1 MRCYYN
7 LAYWSKMWSLLLAMI
22 FTFTVRRRVA
32 MADANSVKPVWAKLV
47 ALILALLWSGVGL
60 GGRGIGFY

>member
-1 MRCYYN
+1 
-7 LAYWSKMWSLLLAMI
+7 MWSLLLAMI

-32 MADANSVKPVWAKLV
+32 MADADTVKPVWAKLV
-47 ALILALLWSGVGL
+47 ALISVLLWSGVGL